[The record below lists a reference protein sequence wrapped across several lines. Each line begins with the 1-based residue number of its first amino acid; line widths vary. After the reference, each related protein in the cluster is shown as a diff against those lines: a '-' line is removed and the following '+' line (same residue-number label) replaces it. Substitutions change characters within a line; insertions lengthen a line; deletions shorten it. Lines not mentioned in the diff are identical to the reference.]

1 MRVMT
6 SVVVTTDGEPYVAA
20 EDTAP
25 AWDADL
31 ERRGTLVFR
40 RRLQPVEDATTVRVR
55 GSTLLITDGPF
66 TESKEWIAGF
76 AILEVT
82 DLDEAVTL
90 AATHPM
96 ARFGAIEVRELWGNG
111 E

>member
-1 MRVMT
+1 MRVMM
-6 SVVVTTDGEPYVAA
+6 SVIVTTDGEPYVEA

-25 AWDADL
+25 AWDAEH
-31 ERRGTLVFR
+31 ERRGILLHR

-55 GSTLLITDGPF
+55 GGDVLMTDGPF

-76 AILEVT
+76 AILDVA
-82 DLDEAVTL
+82 DLDEAVAI

-96 ARFGAIEVRELWGNG
+96 ARFGAIEVRELWDG

>member
-1 MRVMT
+1 MM

-25 AWDADL
+25 EWDADL
-31 ERRGTLVFR
+31 ERHGVLLHR
-40 RRLQPVEDATTVRVR
+40 RRLQPVEDATTVRER
-55 GSTLLITDGPF
+55 GGRLVLTDGPF

-76 AILEVT
+76 AILEVA
-82 DLDEAVTL
+82 DLDEAVAI

-96 ARFGAIEVRELWGNG
+96 ARFGALEVRALWGSD

>member
-1 MRVMT
+1 M

-31 ERRGTLVFR
+31 ERRGVLLDR
-40 RRLQPVEDATTVRVR
+40 RRLQPVEDATTVRQR
-55 GSTLLITDGPF
+55 GGRLLLTDGPF
-66 TESKEWIAGF
+66 TESTEWIAGF
-76 AILEVT
+76 ALLEVA
-82 DLDEAVTL
+82 DLEEAVAV

-96 ARFGAIEVRELWGNG
+96 ARFGALEVRALWGSEG
-111 E
+111 

>member
-1 MRVMT
+1 MM
-6 SVVVTTDGEPYVAA
+6 SVIVTTDGEPYVEA

-25 AWDADL
+25 EWDADF
-31 ERRGTLVFR
+31 ERRGILLHR
-40 RRLQPVEDATTVRVR
+40 RRLQPVEDATTVRMRDKHV
-55 GSTLLITDGPF
+55 LLTDGPF

-76 AILEVT
+76 AVMDVA
-82 DLDEAVTL
+82 DLDEAVAI

-96 ARFGAIEVRELWGNG
+96 ARFGAIEVRAVWGDA

>member
-1 MRVMT
+1 M

-20 EDTAP
+20 QDTAP

-31 ERRGTLVFR
+31 ERRGILLHR

-55 GSTLLITDGPF
+55 QGAVLLTDGPF
-66 TESKEWIAGF
+66 TESKEWVAGF
-76 AILEVT
+76 AVLEVA
-82 DLDEAVTL
+82 DLDEAVAL

-96 ARFGAIEVRELWGNG
+96 ARFGAMEVRELQWSGA
-111 E
+111 

>member
-1 MRVMT
+1 M

-20 EDTAP
+20 QDTAP

-31 ERRGTLVFR
+31 ERRGVLLHR

-55 GSTLLITDGPF
+55 GGTLLLTDGPF

-76 AILEVT
+76 AVLDVADLE
-82 DLDEAVTL
+82 EAVAI

-96 ARFGAIEVRELWGNG
+96 ARFGALEVRALWGG
-111 E
+111 GA

>member
-1 MRVMT
+1 MRVMA

-31 ERRGTLVFR
+31 ERRGTLLHR

-55 GSTLLITDGPF
+55 GDTVLITDGPF
-66 TESKEWIAGF
+66 TETKEWIAGF
-76 AILEVT
+76 SILEVA
-82 DLDEAVTL
+82 DLEEAVAL

-96 ARFGAIEVRELWGNG
+96 ARFGAIEVRALWGSG